1 MILYEAIKYKYP
13 DADPQKD
20 FELRNDG
27 AGSYI
32 DEWYLDVPKPT
43 EKELKKKKVGGITSQ
58 SKVSTTAPARLSSTR
73 SSKRKADEKNSL
85 NINVIF
91 YQTN

>member
-43 EKELKKKKVGGITSQ
+43 EKELKKWWIITSQ

-73 SSKRKADEKNSL
+73 SSKRKADEK
-85 NINVIF
+85 
-91 YQTN
+91 TA